1 MPTLKDREAAGTPR
15 PPSRGAVAAAARDD
29 SDAKT
34 LYEQDFFAWT
44 NSQAA
49 LLRSGRLAQAD
60 IEHIAEEIEGM
71 GKSELRELENRL
83 AALLLHLLKW
93 QFQPQRRGRGWELAI
108 REQRR
113 KLRRHIDQN
122 PSLRSRLDQA
132 MDDAYGDAILTA
144 ARETDLPEETFP
156 PLCPYTV
163 EQTLDDCWLPDG
175 QSAIR

>member
-1 MPTLKDREAAGTPR
+1 MPTLKGREATATPR
-15 PPSRGAVAAAARDD
+15 PTSRGAAATRDS
-29 SDAKT
+29 SDAST

-83 AALLLHLLKW
+83 AVLLLHLLKW
-93 QFQPQRRGRGWELAI
+93 QFQPQRRGRSWELTI

-132 MDDAYGDAILTA
+132 MDDAYGDAILAA

-156 PLCPYTV
+156 PLCPCTV
-163 EQTLDDCWLPDG
+163 EQTLDDRWLPDG